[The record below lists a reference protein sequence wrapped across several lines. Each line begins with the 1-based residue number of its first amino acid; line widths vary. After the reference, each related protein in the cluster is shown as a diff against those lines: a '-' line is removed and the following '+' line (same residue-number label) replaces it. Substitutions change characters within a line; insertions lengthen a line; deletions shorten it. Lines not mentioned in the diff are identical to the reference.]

1 MDYITLL
8 ILLSILWTAIN
19 VLKLGS
25 RKPAPLPPG
34 PCGLPII
41 GNMLQLGT
49 LPHQALAKLSKTYG
63 PVMSLK
69 LGIMTTIVFSSSDVA
84 EEVFKKHDK
93 NFANRTIF
101 DAARALDHHKR
112 SIAWQ
117 PADAHWRFLRKIC
130 STKIFTMK
138 RIEASQGLRQRKVQ
152 ELLDHVLDCSQTGRA
167 AHIAQ
172 AGFTTSL
179 NFISN
184 TIFSMDLA
192 HYDSK
197 MSHEFMGLVRGL
209 FQVIVK
215 PNLADYFPIL
225 RFLDPQGIRRQTEF
239 RMENLMAIF
248 NDIVNKRVESDG
260 HGDNDDMLSTLIKLH
275 HENES
280 EFSRKDLNVLLL
292 DMFVAGT
299 DTASTTLEWTMAELL
314 GLPKTLAKAQAELG
328 GVMSKAKMV
337 QESDISKLSYL
348 QAVVKESLRLP
359 PIVPI
364 LKHKSA
370 AEVEISGFT
379 IPRDAQIFG
388 EIVLLSASLDI
399 SSPNFEFAFMEA
411 YLKWHLG
418 LPRHPTIRQET
429 TSKKLKMG

>member
-1 MDYITLL
+1 MEYITLL

-19 VLKLGS
+19 VLKLGR
-25 RKPAPLPPG
+25 RKPARLPPG
-34 PCGLPII
+34 PRGLPII

-49 LPHQALAKLSKTYG
+49 LPHRAFADLSQTYG

-69 LGIMTTIVFSSSDVA
+69 LGTLRTIVFSSSDVA
-84 EEVFKKHDK
+84 EEVLKKHDK

-101 DAARALDHHKR
+101 DAAHALDHHKR

-130 STKIFTMK
+130 STEIFTVK
-138 RIEASQGLRQRKVQ
+138 RLEASQGLRQRKVQ
-152 ELLDHVLDCSQTGRA
+152 ELLDHVLECSQTGRA
-167 AHIAQ
+167 VHIAQ

-209 FQVIVK
+209 FEVIVK

-225 RFLDPQGIRRQTEF
+225 RFLDPQGIRRQVEF
-239 RMENLMAIF
+239 YMEKLMAIL

-260 HGDNDDMLSTLIKLH
+260 HGDNDDMLNTLIKLH
-275 HENES
+275 RENES

-292 DMFVAGT
+292 FHKDSSNLYTPCPTVC
-299 DTASTTLEWTMAELL
+299 LL
-314 GLPKTLAKAQAELG
+314 ART
-328 GVMSKAKMV
+328 
-337 QESDISKLSYL
+337 
-348 QAVVKESLRLP
+348 
-359 PIVPI
+359 
-364 LKHKSA
+364 
-370 AEVEISGFT
+370 
-379 IPRDAQIFG
+379 
-388 EIVLLSASLDI
+388 
-399 SSPNFEFAFMEA
+399 
-411 YLKWHLG
+411 
-418 LPRHPTIRQET
+418 
-429 TSKKLKMG
+429 